1 MFMIQWWESLTLV
14 QQIFSLVAIPATVIL
29 IVQTIM
35 VLIGVGEVEGDLDFD
50 TDSGGF
56 LDGVESSNGLA
67 LFSVRGI
74 VAFFAVGGWIG
85 VVMDATGVHLAITL
99 IVSVFAGTISLIGIG
114 LLMRATL
121 KLQDKG
127 NIALK
132 NAVGKTAKVYIT
144 VPATGKTGKVNLTL
158 QGRYTE
164 CDALTKSGKE
174 FRPGQMV
181 EVTGMA
187 DSNTLIVDELVE
199 MTKEE
204 KTN

>member
-1 MFMIQWWESLTLV
+1 MIQWWESLTLV